1 MVSRGPIGVNSRSC
15 PEPLHSARLY
25 HWEWCT
31 INNELRTTSGRRV
44 LVGHPRHGCGAP
56 TGHLARICRRT
67 CQPREVVR
75 CRAPR
80 EAGFAAAPVFLP
92 QHPGQAGGARLHH
105 RVDLAPYCSSWM
117 GQKYRAGLEAAFWWR
132 RNWWLS
138 LSSSGLTLTECDAVR
153 AATLPHSARAL
164 VAKEQGG
171 IKMRK

>member
-1 MVSRGPIGVNSRSC
+1 MVRADRGELTKLPGIATFSSLVSLGVVHDQQRAPYDVGWQSSGWSPTPRMWST
-15 PEPLHSARLY
+15 
-25 HWEWCT
+25 HW
-31 INNELRTTSGRRV
+31 
-44 LVGHPRHGCGAP
+44 
-56 TGHLARICRRT
+56 HLARICRRT
-67 CQPREVVR
+67 CQPREVVG
-75 CRAPR
+75 CRVPQ
-80 EAGFAAAPVFLP
+80 EAGFAAAPIFLH
-92 QHPGQAGGARLHH
+92 HPGQAGGARLRH
-105 RVDLAPYCSSWM
+105 RVDQLAPYCSSWM